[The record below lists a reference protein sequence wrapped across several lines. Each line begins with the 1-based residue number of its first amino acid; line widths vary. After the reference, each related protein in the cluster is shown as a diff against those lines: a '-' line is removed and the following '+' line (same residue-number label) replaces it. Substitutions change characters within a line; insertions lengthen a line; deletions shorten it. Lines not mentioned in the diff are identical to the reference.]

1 MFWFNY
7 SCFHNWGKAN
17 FINVTLKWTI
27 TAQCTT
33 HEQFANNLL
42 SLFGLNGIHW
52 FKSIY
57 CRTTCIYL
65 SPYSSHTFLGK
76 LTLSFFDTFHS
87 NHKYFLSIN
96 TLEYLWTWAKKITVI
111 ASEYVQPLLIYSRT
125 VSWTWHWLRTTRWD
139 SNFHPLGCIKFVLP
153 KVIFISQVR
162 IGMQITSVTSKNIP
176 SLESILVTMDMA

>member
-1 MFWFNY
+1 MRNHVYLFEPIQLIL
-7 SCFHNWGKAN
+7 SWGSWLQSFLTH
-17 FINVTLKWTI
+17 FIQNI
-27 TAQCTT
+27 
-33 HEQFANNLL
+33 
-42 SLFGLNGIHW
+42 
-52 FKSIY
+52 
-57 CRTTCIYL
+57 
-65 SPYSSHTFLGK
+65 
-76 LTLSFFDTFHS
+76 S
-87 NHKYFLSIN
+87 NHKYFLLIN
-96 TLEYLWTWAKKITVI
+96 TLEYIWTWAKKITVI